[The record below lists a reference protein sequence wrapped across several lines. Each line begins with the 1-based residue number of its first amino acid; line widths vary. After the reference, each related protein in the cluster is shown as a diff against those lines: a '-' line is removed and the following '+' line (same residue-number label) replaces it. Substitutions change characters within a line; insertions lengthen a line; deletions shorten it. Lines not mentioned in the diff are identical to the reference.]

1 MVYRCMVWHRAGLH
15 GGKLRD
21 DNNTGPWPG
30 IPSDA
35 YGKFSEHYDIGAA
48 MKDMVALKLTSMKT
62 AKPDGAYWA
71 VVVEY
76 PQGHPP
82 LASHRVL
89 YEVIGD
95 GD

>member
-1 MVYRCMVWHRAGLH
+1 MVYRCMVFHKAGLH
-15 GGKLRD
+15 GHVLAKQEGFI
-21 DNNTGPWPG
+21 WPG
-30 IPSDA
+30 VPSNA
-35 YGKFSEHYDIGAA
+35 YGTFAEHYEIGAA

-62 AKPDGAYWA
+62 NKPDGAYWA

-82 LASHRVL
+82 LASRRQL
-89 YEVIGD
+89 YMVIGD